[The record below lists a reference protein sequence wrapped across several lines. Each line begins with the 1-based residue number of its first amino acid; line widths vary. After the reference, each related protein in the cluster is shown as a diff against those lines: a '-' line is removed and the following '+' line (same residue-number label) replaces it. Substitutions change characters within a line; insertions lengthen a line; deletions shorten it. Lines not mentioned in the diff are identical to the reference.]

1 VVLYPELY
9 QTFSFPRATS
19 RPPWTTMIHGR
30 GGLISRVMLQR
41 DAAGHFLPIPLVDV
55 HNLSNAFLIDGNL
68 CNISEPS
75 DFYAE
80 EDVDSS

>member
-1 VVLYPELY
+1 
-9 QTFSFPRATS
+9 
-19 RPPWTTMIHGR
+19 MIHGR